1 MFFVTVCQA
10 VCCHAIMTYTADN
23 SAKSLNTSGDPR
35 PVTLYI
41 TTIDGE
47 EPTFEIVYPPEGG
60 TGVGICNRTKVM
72 GRMVMTTG
80 TDTLYDSGEW
90 AEGASGMSI
99 KVRGNTSAASAK
111 EQLPYKIKLVKK
123 ADLLM
128 RGSKV
133 YKHKDWVLLRGTW
146 HSKVFANQQTCILP
160 LVGTEVSRAT
170 GAEWAPEGNFVQ
182 VYLNGKYRGIYYLIE
197 AIARGDGRIQVDD
210 SGFIAEND
218 AYWWNADGAY
228 FKTSRQ
234 ENSMGWTFKYPD
246 LDDITDGQRDE
257 MANCIEAFEDS
268 LYNTAA
274 PWTVL
279 PTCTLLHD
287 GCWHTTIWARR
298 TLGAATCICTAK
310 TLTRCTPKRQN

>member
-1 MFFVTVCQA
+1 MLFVAVCQA

-47 EPTFEIVYPPEGG
+47 EPTFDIVYPPEGG
-60 TGVGICNRTKVM
+60 TGVGIGNRTKVM

-90 AEGASGMSI
+90 AEGTSGMSI

-128 RGSKV
+128 RGNKV

-170 GAEWAPEGNFVQ
+170 GG
-182 VYLNGKYRGIYYLIE
+182 RMD
-197 AIARGDGRIQVDD
+197 ARG
-210 SGFIAEND
+210 
-218 AYWWNADGAY
+218 
-228 FKTSRQ
+228 
-234 ENSMGWTFKYPD
+234 
-246 LDDITDGQRDE
+246 
-257 MANCIEAFEDS
+257 
-268 LYNTAA
+268 
-274 PWTVL
+274 
-279 PTCTLLHD
+279 
-287 GCWHTTIWARR
+287 
-298 TLGAATCICTAK
+298 
-310 TLTRCTPKRQN
+310 

>member
-47 EPTFEIVYPPEGG
+47 EPTFDIVYPPEGG

-90 AEGASGMSI
+90 AEGTSGMSI

-146 HSKVFANQQTCILP
+146 HSNVFANQQTCILP

-218 AYWWNADGAY
+218 AYWWNADDAY
-228 FKTSRQ
+228 FKT
-234 ENSMGWTFKYPD
+234 
-246 LDDITDGQRDE
+246 
-257 MANCIEAFEDS
+257 
-268 LYNTAA
+268 
-274 PWTVL
+274 
-279 PTCTLLHD
+279 
-287 GCWHTTIWARR
+287 
-298 TLGAATCICTAK
+298 
-310 TLTRCTPKRQN
+310 

>member
-47 EPTFEIVYPPEGG
+47 EPTFDIVYPPEGG
-60 TGVGICNRTKVM
+60 TGVGISNRTKVM

-218 AYWWNADGAY
+218 AYWWNADDAY

-234 ENSMGWTFKYPD
+234 ESSMGWTFKYPD
-246 LDDITDGQRDE
+246 LDDITDEQRDE
-257 MANCIEAFEDS
+257 IANCIEAFEDS
-268 LYNTAA
+268 LYNNRPLDSIAD
-274 PWTVL
+274 
-279 PTCTLLHD
+279 LHSF
-287 GCWHTTIWARR
+287 ARWVAGTR
-298 TLGAATCICTAK
+298 LSGHKGRLGQQHVYV
-310 TLTRCTPKRQN
+310 PPEP

>member
-1 MFFVTVCQA
+1 MLFVTVCQA
-10 VCCHAIMTYTADN
+10 ACCHAIMTYTADN

-47 EPTFEIVYPPEGG
+47 EPTFDIVYPPEGG

-90 AEGASGMSI
+90 AEGTSGMSI

-146 HSKVFANQQTCILP
+146 HSNVFANQQTCILP

-170 GAEWAPEGNFVQ
+170 GAEWAPG
-182 VYLNGKYRGIYYLIE
+182 G
-197 AIARGDGRIQVDD
+197 
-210 SGFIAEND
+210 
-218 AYWWNADGAY
+218 Y
-228 FKTSRQ
+228 FCK
-234 ENSMGWTFKYPD
+234 
-246 LDDITDGQRDE
+246 
-257 MANCIEAFEDS
+257 CI
-268 LYNTAA
+268 LTGNTAA
-274 PWTVL
+274 FTILLRPLHVATNAYRWTK
-279 PTCTLLHD
+279 
-287 GCWHTTIWARR
+287 
-298 TLGAATCICTAK
+298 TA
-310 TLTRCTPKRQN
+310 L

>member
-1 MFFVTVCQA
+1 MLFVAVCQA

-47 EPTFEIVYPPEGG
+47 EPTFDIVYPPRGAA
-60 TGVGICNRTKVM
+60 GVGIGNRTKVM

-90 AEGASGMSI
+90 AEGTSGMSI

-146 HSKVFANQQTCILP
+146 KSKVFANQQTCILP

-170 GAEWAPEGNFVQ
+170 GAEWAPRV
-182 VYLNGKYRGIYYLIE
+182 
-197 AIARGDGRIQVDD
+197 
-210 SGFIAEND
+210 
-218 AYWWNADGAY
+218 
-228 FKTSRQ
+228 
-234 ENSMGWTFKYPD
+234 
-246 LDDITDGQRDE
+246 
-257 MANCIEAFEDS
+257 
-268 LYNTAA
+268 
-274 PWTVL
+274 
-279 PTCTLLHD
+279 TL
-287 GCWHTTIWARR
+287 CRYT
-298 TLGAATCICTAK
+298 
-310 TLTRCTPKRQN
+310 

>member
-47 EPTFEIVYPPEGG
+47 EPTFDIVYPPEGG

-90 AEGASGMSI
+90 AEGTSGMSI

-133 YKHKDWVLLRGTW
+133 HKHKDWVLLRGTW
-146 HSKVFANQQTCILP
+146 KSVQNSLHTQVEETLQHLATRVATVDSLMAYYTWWLKGVGDCPTSTPATSRAIYNTTGQKVTTTTPLHQLP
-160 LVGTEVSRAT
+160 AGGYTEVGS
-170 GAEWAPEGNFVQ
+170 
-182 VYLNGKYRGIYYLIE
+182 
-197 AIARGDGRIQVDD
+197 DGR
-210 SGFIAEND
+210 
-218 AYWWNADGAY
+218 
-228 FKTSRQ
+228 
-234 ENSMGWTFKYPD
+234 
-246 LDDITDGQRDE
+246 
-257 MANCIEAFEDS
+257 
-268 LYNTAA
+268 
-274 PWTVL
+274 
-279 PTCTLLHD
+279 
-287 GCWHTTIWARR
+287 ARKV
-298 TLGAATCICTAK
+298 IK
-310 TLTRCTPKRQN
+310 K